1 MSFENLGLR
10 PEILAAV
17 KLRGYVEPTPI
28 QKQAIPIILKGSD
41 ILAGAQTGTGKTAAF
56 TLPLLQL
63 LSTSKNSGG
72 HRPRALVIT
81 PTRELAAQVGESIVT
96 YGKGLDIRST
106 VIFGGVHAN
115 PQIQCLR
122 KGVDI
127 VIGTPGRLLDLAGQK
142 VLDLS
147 GIEVLILDEADR
159 MLDMGFIHDIRKI
172 IKLVPLKRQ
181 TLFFSATYTK
191 EIKTLGDNI
200 LYKPEFVEVA
210 QRNAAAEG
218 VDQDV
223 YHVEKAEKR
232 KLLARL
238 INEGNWTRVLV
249 FTKTKHGANRLA
261 QQLERG
267 GIVATAIHG
276 NKSQTARTRALAD
289 FKACKI
295 RVLVA
300 TDIAA
305 RGLDIDRLPHV
316 VNFDLPQ
323 VAEDYIHRIGRT
335 GRAGSKGKAISFVS
349 KEEIKL
355 LHSIERIV
363 KRKIPVNTFD
373 KFLESVQAD
382 QDYKP
387 TEGSKKIRMPRNF
400 NKRKN
405 AKKV

>member
-1 MSFENLGLR
+1 
-10 PEILAAV
+10 
-17 KLRGYVEPTPI
+17 
-28 QKQAIPIILKGSD
+28 
-41 ILAGAQTGTGKTAAF
+41 
-56 TLPLLQL
+56 
-63 LSTSKNSGG
+63 
-72 HRPRALVIT
+72 
-81 PTRELAAQVGESIVT
+81 
-96 YGKGLDIRST
+96 
-106 VIFGGVHAN
+106 
-115 PQIQCLR
+115 
-122 KGVDI
+122 
-127 VIGTPGRLLDLAGQK
+127 
-142 VLDLS
+142 
-147 GIEVLILDEADR
+147 

-172 IKLVPLKRQ
+172 IKLVPQKRQ

-200 LYKPEFVEVA
+200 LYKPAFVEVA

-218 VDQDV
+218 VDQGV

-238 INEGNWTRVLV
+238 INEGNWTRVLI

-267 GIVATAIHG
+267 NIMATAIHG
-276 NKSQTARTRALAD
+276 NKSQLARTRALAD
-289 FKACKI
+289 FKACKV

-335 GRAGSKGKAISFVS
+335 GRAGSTGKAISLVS

-355 LHSIERIV
+355 LHTIERLI

-373 KFLESVQAD
+373 EFLESVQAR
-382 QDYKP
+382 QDNKP
-387 TEGSKKIRMPRNF
+387 IGGSNKRRMPRNF
-400 NKRKN
+400 KKRNNAKN
-405 AKKV
+405 AKILGLSSCL